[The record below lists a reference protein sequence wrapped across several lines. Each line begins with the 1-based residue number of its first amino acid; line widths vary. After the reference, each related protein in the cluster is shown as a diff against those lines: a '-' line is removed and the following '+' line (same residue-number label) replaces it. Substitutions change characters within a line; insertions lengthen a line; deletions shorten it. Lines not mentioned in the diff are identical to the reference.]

1 MHRPANGPTAV
12 GMPPKDSGTP
22 ASENIALTVLRQAP
36 PYALTLLAVAASVV
50 LRLALEPV
58 FSDRTLLVIFVPAVL
73 LSAAAGGAGTALL
86 ATGLGLA
93 FSFLVGGTGLL
104 ADPVNLVDTLLFL
117 FLGPAIALG
126 GWRLRKSS
134 RLAQEAIARS
144 QEREAHLQSILDTIP
159 EAMIVIDQQ
168 GTIRSFSAAAERL
181 FGYGAPEAIGRK
193 VNLLMPQPYRAEHDA
208 YVSRYVETGERKI
221 IGIGRVVVGE
231 RKDGST
237 FPMELAVGEMRSGDH
252 RYFTGFVRDLSE
264 RQATERRLHDLQSE
278 LVHVSR
284 LTSMGE
290 MASALAHEL
299 NQPLSAIAN
308 YMKGS
313 VRLLDAE
320 TPDIAKVRTALGQAG
335 DQALRAGAIIRRL
348 RDFVGKGE
356 AEPRIEPLA
365 KLIEEASALAMVGAK
380 EIGVRLKFDIS
391 PEIGMVLADK
401 VQIQQV
407 VLNLMRNG
415 VDAMH
420 EAEVRNLVVSARPV
434 ADEMVEVQV
443 SDTGPGISPDVA
455 DKLFQPFITTK
466 RTGMGVGLSICRTI
480 IEAHGGKIWFDSGET
495 GGARFHFT
503 LRAVPKEAL
512 ATDA

>member
-1 MHRPANGPTAV
+1 MALGHDRQPREAGVHGLGDGGADFPRAAASIEADVTADEDNRETEDFGFDEQGFFEAEGLSVDLSREASWANVRDKVAV
-12 GMPPKDSGTP
+12 G
-22 ASENIALTVLRQAP
+22 ALDGGHMLGP
-36 PYALTLLAVAASVV
+36 MTLAASMGVGGERTPMVV
-50 LRLALEPV
+50 PMSLNLNG
-58 FSDRTLLVIFVPAVL
+58 
-73 LSAAAGGAGTALL
+73 SAITIS
-86 ATGLGLA
+86 TGLA
-93 FSFLVGGTGLL
+93 QAMRAV
-104 ADPVNLVDTLLFL
+104 DPQ
-117 FLGPAIALG
+117 GMAGHP
-126 GWRLRKSS
+126 RS
-134 RLAQEAIARS
+134 AR
-144 QEREAHLQSILDTIP
+144 
-159 EAMIVIDQQ
+159 
-168 GTIRSFSAAAERL
+168 
-181 FGYGAPEAIGRK
+181 
-193 VNLLMPQPYRAEHDA
+193 
-208 YVSRYVETGERKI
+208 
-221 IGIGRVVVGE
+221 
-231 RKDGST
+231 
-237 FPMELAVGEMRSGDH
+237 
-252 RYFTGFVRDLSE
+252 
-264 RQATERRLHDLQSE
+264 
-278 LVHVSR
+278 
-284 LTSMGE
+284 
-290 MASALAHEL
+290 
-299 NQPLSAIAN
+299 
-308 YMKGS
+308 
-313 VRLLDAE
+313 
-320 TPDIAKVRTALGQAG
+320 
-335 DQALRAGAIIRRL
+335 
-348 RDFVGKGE
+348 
-356 AEPRIEPLA
+356 PLA